1 MICYLYIHYKLI
13 FYNQEDDYSVHEYQK
28 DKEIDNTDSLNLTKY
43 NKENEITFTKYSHS
57 YCICIISIVDFTQNI
72 DKLQNPVDIRKYYS
86 IFYNTMALIIKN
98 HDGKVIKNVGDLL
111 LFYFPKTVNFS
122 KPSSFQDVLDC
133 GLAMIQA
140 NSTLNLDLNKNDL
153 PSIGYKISSNYGLV
167 ELATS
172 TNSNGVDLFGPTV
185 IICSKINHLALPN
198 QMVIYKDLYDIVEK
212 TPYFKDYV
220 FKKIDD
226 NDSKNKKEHKYL
238 SYSVYSIQRID
249 NIKQKI
255 KTNNKKIQEH
265 SKQKQ
270 NDKNQSNSSFNILLI
285 DDDKDVLFTFES
297 IIRNE
302 GYNVTSYS
310 DSNKAL
316 DHLSILDPYYYDLIV
331 LDIRMPGFN
340 GFQVYKQIKVLNA
353 DTRVLFLSAL
363 DVAEEIMIVCPG
375 TNPSDIIRKPIKTDN
390 LISKIESMLRS
401 Q

>member
-1 MICYLYIHYKLI
+1 LYD
-13 FYNQEDDYSVHEYQK
+13 QEDDHSVYGYQK
-28 DKEIDNTDSLNLTKY
+28 DREIDDTDSLNLTNY
-43 NKENEITFTKYSHS
+43 SNENEITFTKYSHS
-57 YCICIISIVDFTQNI
+57 YCICIISIVDFTQNT
-72 DKLQNPVDIRKYYS
+72 DKLQNPVDLRKYYS
-86 IFYNTMALIIKN
+86 IFYNTMTSIII
-98 HDGKVIKNVGDLL
+98 HHSGKVIKNVDDGL

-140 NSTLNLDLNKNDL
+140 NSTLNSNLHENGL
-153 PSIGYKISSNYGLV
+153 PSIIYRISANYGLV

-185 IICSKINHLALPN
+185 NICSKINHLSLPN
-198 QMVIYKDLYDIVEK
+198 QMVIYKDLYDVIEK
-212 TPYFKDYV
+212 TSFFKDYV
-220 FKKIDD
+220 FKKISESEVH
-226 NDSKNKKEHKYL
+226 NEESKYPF
-238 SYSVYSIQRID
+238 SVYSINKIYNANREIEID
-249 NIKQKI
+249 
-255 KTNNKKIQEH
+255 NKKIQEH
-265 SKQKQ
+265 IKKKQIKQ
-270 NDKNQSNSSFNILLI
+270 NQLNSSFNILLI
-285 DDDKDVLFTFES
+285 DDDEDIIFTFES
-297 IIRNE
+297 ILKNE

-316 DHLSILDPYYYDLIV
+316 DHLSSLDPYYYDLIV

-375 TNPSDIIRKPIKTDN
+375 TNPSDIIRKPIKPDN